1 MNIITKEISFCDRKT
16 ENIVSNENKEFILN
30 LIKNYSIELD
40 YKSAIILNQKL
51 IKNITYHPHL
61 LSIKSSGTNYFL
73 FMTNIND
80 INYCFYID
88 RKIKNG
94 YNFPRI
100 IATKYRFDDNIFED
114 TLLDGEIIRDNSG
127 NWQFLISD
135 LLIYKGKKVNCNIT
149 SRYELLYSMLEKHYT
164 QDQKLEICPI
174 FIKRIF
180 MYKDWDNL
188 TTEFIPNLNYNVRGL
203 YFNTLNNK
211 CTNYL
216 YLFPRDHTFNKIVKK
231 SSSIVTLL
239 LKKTNTSDIY
249 DVYCHKQKQESLLGI
264 AHISSILMSKKIR
277 KLFIDKNSV
286 KMECSYSDKFSKWEP
301 LNTSELEIS
310 DLSEIN

>member
-1 MNIITKEISFCDRKT
+1 MDIITKEISFCDQKT

-73 FMTNIND
+73 FMTNINE

-100 IATKYRFDDNIFED
+100 ISTKYRFDDTIFED
-114 TLLDGEIIRDNSG
+114 TLIDGEIIRDNSG

-149 SRYELLYSMLEKHYT
+149 SRYELLYSMLEKHYI
-164 QDQKLEICPI
+164 QDSNLEICPV

-180 MYKDWDNL
+180 MYGDWDHL

-216 YLFPRDHTFNKIVKK
+216 YLFPRDHTFKKITKK
-231 SSSIVTLL
+231 SSNIVTLL

-249 DVYCHKQKQESLLGI
+249 DVYCNKQNKEFLLGI

-277 KLFIDKNSV
+277 KLLINKDSI
-286 KMECSYSDKFSKWEP
+286 KMECSYSDKFNKWEP
-301 LNTSELEIS
+301 INTSDSEIT
-310 DLSEIN
+310 DYSEIN